1 MNMSPAYAV
10 FLVAAAVC
18 AVFICVAYL
27 KLQSDIVNRS
37 ENISALQEKL
47 ADLTDENDTAYNA
60 AADSVNLEEIRSK
73 AMNEMGMVYAAQGNV
88 VEYESPTSDYVKQ
101 YNDIPSDGVLA
112 EIQRRIRLRIT
123 TMAKRKRKNRF
134 QFLTKKFPKRM
145 QKKLVMLFMA
155 IILAFI
161 VLVGR
166 ITYIMPLRGINIPRL
181 YLTSRSMTA
190 E

>member
-1 MNMSPAYAV
+1 MAARRQVTAYRRSDSMNSSHRQAYVYGNTVRQPEVLPKRMPEERPQRPERTSRQVRKNRKRAMNMSPAY
-10 FLVAAAVC
+10 

-112 EIQRRIRLRIT
+112 
-123 TMAKRKRKNRF
+123 K
-134 QFLTKKFPKRM
+134 
-145 QKKLVMLFMA
+145 
-155 IILAFI
+155 
-161 VLVGR
+161 
-166 ITYIMPLRGINIPRL
+166 
-181 YLTSRSMTA
+181 SRDVSD
-190 E
+190 

>member
-1 MNMSPAYAV
+1 MSPAYAV

-112 EIQRRIRLRIT
+112 
-123 TMAKRKRKNRF
+123 K
-134 QFLTKKFPKRM
+134 
-145 QKKLVMLFMA
+145 
-155 IILAFI
+155 
-161 VLVGR
+161 
-166 ITYIMPLRGINIPRL
+166 
-181 YLTSRSMTA
+181 SRDVSD
-190 E
+190 